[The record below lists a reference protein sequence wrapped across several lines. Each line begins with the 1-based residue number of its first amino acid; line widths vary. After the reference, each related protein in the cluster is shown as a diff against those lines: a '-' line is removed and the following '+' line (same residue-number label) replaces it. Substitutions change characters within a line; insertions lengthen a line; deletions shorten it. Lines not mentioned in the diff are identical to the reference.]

1 MPKIVPF
8 NDLNRIHNPIE
19 KKIINKFTKIVKTNS
34 FVLNKEIKE
43 FEDKFSEFSNSKFTV
58 SCANG
63 TDAIELI
70 LRGLEIGVG
79 DEVIIPTNSYIAT
92 AYAVSRTGAKPVFV
106 DNDDFYLIDTTKIQ
120 KRISNKTKA
129 IIAVNLYGQKADLK
143 KLAKIAKQNSI
154 YLIEDSAQSHGAF
167 NSKLKS
173 NYSIGAAYSFY
184 PGKNLGAW
192 GDGGAVTTN
201 NKQLYEK
208 IMLLRNQGSIKKY
221 IHPEIGFNSRLQPL
235 QGIVLSEKIK
245 KLELWNNL
253 RSEVAGIYFE
263 KLQSIGSISL
273 PKIMDGNSHVWHL
286 FVIRTKFRTKIL
298 NDFDSHKVEFGIHY
312 PIPIHL
318 QPASKFLG
326 YKKGAFPMTERQSK
340 RILSLP
346 IHQDLKKLEIVY
358 ICKTIKEFYNKKK
371 Y

>member
-312 PIPIHL
+312 PIPIHR
-318 QPASKFLG
+318 QKAYRDHKQYNSKIHNADKFSSQL
-326 YKKGAFPMTERQSK
+326 
-340 RILSLP
+340 LSLP
-346 IHQDLKKLEIVY
+346 IFPFMKTDEIDRVV
-358 ICKTIKEFYNKKK
+358 TVIKDYHI
-371 Y
+371 